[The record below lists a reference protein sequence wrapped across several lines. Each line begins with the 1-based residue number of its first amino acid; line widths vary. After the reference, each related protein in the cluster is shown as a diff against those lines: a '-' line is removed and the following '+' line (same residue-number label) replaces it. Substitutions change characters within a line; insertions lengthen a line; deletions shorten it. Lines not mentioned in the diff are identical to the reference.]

1 VRNCPEVDM
10 VGLTGSVVF
19 TAWCNVET
27 LYVET
32 HGGEVRRKHVE
43 FVVLLGDVPKVN
55 APPNTSLR
63 GSTSTSDRTAF
74 GNFGGTTATDN
85 QSSLAQRISVLTC
98 TTEPGYKYRLWWL
111 QISR

>member
-43 FVVLLGDVPKVN
+43 FVVLLSQKSMHHPILRFVGALPPPTAQHLVTLGVPQPQIIN
-55 APPNTSLR
+55 HHRLN
-63 GSTSTSDRTAF
+63 
-74 GNFGGTTATDN
+74 
-85 QSSLAQRISVLTC
+85 
-98 TTEPGYKYRLWWL
+98 EYRF
-111 QISR
+111 